1 MESGR
6 ADPRSTQADL
16 RILALHHRPA
26 PVSSPTRGRRCS
38 RTLRLRLQSPTPMPR
53 LGSATQTPPALAVPA
68 ARAARGQRGG
78 VRAGLGSRWRVGA
91 WTGQPGLAEEG
102 GRAGV
107 GVGGGGRGGGDVP
120 RNAPGPRALPPCASR
135 TAQFHLRARVRGL
148 DHRRMATHFDQ
159 QVVAEACGMCA
170 ASCVCVCVCVCLY
183 VDAHWL
189 VERCPP
195 FHAALARGL
204 TKLNGELGR
213 AAAFADVPAAGQGG
227 AGDGR

>member
-1 MESGR
+1 M
-6 ADPRSTQADL
+6 A
-16 RILALHHRPA
+16 
-26 PVSSPTRGRRCS
+26 
-38 RTLRLRLQSPTPMPR
+38 
-53 LGSATQTPPALAVPA
+53 
-68 ARAARGQRGG
+68 
-78 VRAGLGSRWRVGA
+78 RWRVDGPTRA
-91 WTGQPGLAEEG
+91 GGGGREG
-102 GRAGV
+102 GRG
-107 GVGGGGRGGGDVP
+107 GWGGGRGGGDVP

-170 ASCVCVCVCVCLY
+170 ASCVCVCVCVCRAQRHRAQRPPPPSSALLRPPLSSSARLCPPPPSGGARGA
-183 VDAHWL
+183 AHWL